1 MNVSLR
7 AATATDAPLVA
18 ALLHDFNTE
27 FGAPTPDLPTLTR
40 RFAGLL
46 DRADVLVLLAENG
59 NAPTGLAFLT
69 FRPTPYWD
77 GPLAQLEELYVRPEL
92 RGGGTGTQLLHR
104 AIALTRE
111 RQGQEMHI
119 NVDEVDRDTR
129 RFYERHGF
137 INVEPGQ
144 DERMLCY
151 LREL

>member
-1 MNVSLR
+1 MS
-7 AATATDAPLVA
+7 AAVRTATQEDAPAVA
-18 ALLHDFNTE
+18 ALLHEFNTE
-27 FGAPTPDLPTLTR
+27 FGAPVPDLPTLTR
-40 RFAGLL
+40 RFAELL
-46 DRADVLVLLAENG
+46 GRTDVLVLLAGNG
-59 NAPTGLAFLT
+59 AVLSGFAYLT
-69 FRPTPYWD
+69 FRPSPYWD

-92 RGGGTGTQLLHR
+92 RGRGTGTQLLQR

-119 NVDEVDRDTR
+119 NVDEVDRDAR

-151 LREL
+151 LQEL